1 MSREDTLKV
10 QTLELKVNI
19 HCDGCLK
26 KVKKV
31 LHKIDGVYQ
40 STVNAAE
47 GKVTVSGLMDPDT
60 VIRKLHKAGKPAQ
73 LWGATAKPAVA
84 TQLEKLQLKDAGG
97 KGQGQ
102 PPKNAG
108 GKGQPPKNAAGKGQ
122 GQGQKQQQPKGGA
135 GGAGA
140 GAKVVALPHSQPTP
154 QQLMQ
159 MQQQMQM
166 NGMKFAHPELM
177 AMGAGRMPM
186 PMPFPAA
193 AQAQAQ
199 AAAAKDPKTV
209 KFDLPGGEE
218 FGDDGSDLDDE
229 FDELDDVDF
238 EDDGLDAAAC
248 GHDDEAA
255 EHDGR
260 RGRFP
265 RHGPDGR
272 PPPHGWRRHAA
283 GRRGRRARHAGWW
296 QHQHGRWRNAWGRVL
311 SARRWRRHAGRRG
324 DAGHVAAASA
334 AAAAHGGGDAA
345 AAAAH
350 GCDHAAAAATDDDD
364 ERARPRPRPPWPRRV
379 RVRAPGDAAVPAAA
393 GVLLPDAAAPPARQ
407 HVQRREPQRVLGD
420 VRRGAAAA
428 CGGLRRK

>member
-1 MSREDTLKV
+1 MSSPAAFFCLGA

-238 EDDGLDAAAC
+238 EDDGLD
-248 GHDDEAA
+248 DDD
-255 EHDGR
+255 DGDLYD
-260 RGRFP
+260 
-265 RHGPDGR
+265 GPGMVMKPMGM
-272 PPPHGWRRHAA
+272 PP
-283 GRRGRRARHAGWW
+283 
-296 QHQHGRWRNAWGRVL
+296 
-311 SARRWRRHAGRRG
+311 
-324 DAGHVAAASA
+324 A
-334 AAAAHGGGDAA
+334 AAAGGGN
-345 AAAAH
+345 
-350 GCDHAAAAATDDDD
+350 GNGGGKKGGGGNEVPVQINGNAATSPAPSLSPAGTPTNEDSGASA
-364 ERARPRPRPPWPRRV
+364 RAV
-379 RVRAPGDAAVPAAA
+379 GFATVVALA
-393 GVLLPDAAAPPARQ
+393 GAGLAVLL
-407 HVQRREPQRVLGD
+407 
-420 VRRGAAAA
+420 
-428 CGGLRRK
+428 